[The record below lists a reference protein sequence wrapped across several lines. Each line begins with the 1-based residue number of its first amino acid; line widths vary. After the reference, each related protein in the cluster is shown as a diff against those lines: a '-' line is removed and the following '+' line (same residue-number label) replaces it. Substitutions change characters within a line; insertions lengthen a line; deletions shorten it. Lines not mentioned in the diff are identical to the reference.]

1 MSGCDFDALE
11 SLAAG
16 ELSPELASEARA
28 HAATCPACARELAL
42 LRAERAVF
50 AERAR
55 DAAPLP
61 GFSAALA
68 RSRWS
73 GAPVVAAKPPPP
85 VVKPSFPWATSAFG
99 VAAAAAFAGLFL
111 VPPGGTPRIEE
122 PSKQAIT
129 AEPAS
134 EDFCHDEAFYNGITS
149 SPKGPNACEMPA
161 HTAARATA
169 TADTTECA
177 SCEPEAAEEIDTCGH
192 GSCVTEPCSSPL
204 PN

>member
-16 ELSPELASEARA
+16 ELTPEQALAARA
-28 HAATCPACARELAL
+28 HVATCPACARELAL
-42 LRAERAVF
+42 LHAERAVF

-55 DAAPLP
+55 NAAPLP

-73 GAPVVAAKPPPP
+73 GPPVVAAKAPPP

-111 VPPGGTPRIEE
+111 VPPGATPRIEE
-122 PSKQAIT
+122 PAARAIT
-129 AEPAS
+129 PEPAS
-134 EDFCHDEAFYNGITS
+134 EDFCHDEAFVTGITS
-149 SPKGPNACEMPA
+149 PPKDPNACEMPA
-161 HTAARATA
+161 HITTWVKAAAETP
-169 TADTTECA
+169 ECA
-177 SCEPEAAEEIDTCGH
+177 SCAPEGAEGFDTCGH
-192 GSCVTEPCSSPL
+192 DSCVTEPCSSPL
-204 PN
+204 HD